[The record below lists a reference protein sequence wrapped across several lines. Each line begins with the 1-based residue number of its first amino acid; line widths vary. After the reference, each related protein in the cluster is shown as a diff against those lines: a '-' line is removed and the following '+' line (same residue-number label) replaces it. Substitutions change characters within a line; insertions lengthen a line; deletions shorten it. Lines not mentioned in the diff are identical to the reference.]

1 MQIRVIDG
9 EFAVCKLSTAAD
21 MDFSGE
27 FVFAAKTDEELSLVC
42 KTEQVPSGCIACEK
56 GWRAMRIEGVLDF
69 SLTGVISSL
78 SSALAKQKI
87 AVFVVSTFNTDYIL
101 VKEHLLSGAISALTE
116 KGCEFTL

>member
-9 EFAVCKLSTAAD
+9 EFAVCKLSAATD

-27 FVFAAKTDEELSLVC
+27 FVFVAKTDEELSLVC
-42 KTEQVPSGCIACEK
+42 KTEEVPSGCNACEK

-87 AVFVVSTFNTDYIL
+87 SVFVVSTFNTDYIL
-101 VKEHLLSGAISALTE
+101 IKEHSLSDAVVALKET
-116 KGCEFTL
+116 GCEFI